1 MPEKDSPSS
10 ARATWP
16 PRDIRIKKTV
26 TRLVTATHSQ
36 ARLPPSRQLVS
47 SRCATRCASME
58 SRASCTGSAI
68 TSVVVCSDWLIE
80 PTLMGTPN
88 RSAITCCVVRLD
100 KRYDPLHSA
109 TVACTRG
116 PYVPL
121 GMPAGQGARVVSPQ
135 AGHTNWCH
143 WYSVITGWMGGIS
156 RGVVELLL
164 ECTVLL
170 LQRLDHGLQGGH
182 TCLKRDN
189 ISPHFGWCLFPEALW

>member
-1 MPEKDSPSS
+1 MPPGKHLVRLLKQGVANRLGDPASASDRFEVPQQVRPTHLTPPHRIPVVGTIAIRHQNAGEGLAQQRAGHLATTGHPDQKDG
-10 ARATWP
+10 
-16 PRDIRIKKTV
+16 
-26 TRLVTATHSQ
+26 HQ
-36 ARLPPSRQLVS
+36 APSRQLVS

-156 RGVVELLL
+156 I
-164 ECTVLL
+164 T
-170 LQRLDHGLQGGH
+170 
-182 TCLKRDN
+182 
-189 ISPHFGWCLFPEALW
+189 